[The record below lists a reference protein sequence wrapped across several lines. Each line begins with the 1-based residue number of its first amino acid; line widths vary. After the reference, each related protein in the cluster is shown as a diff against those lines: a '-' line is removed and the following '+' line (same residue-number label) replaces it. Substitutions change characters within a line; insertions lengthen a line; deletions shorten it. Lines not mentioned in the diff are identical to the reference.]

1 MKSRLLSINAL
12 SKNDFPTILFYSVRC
27 RADDAYS
34 IPAKAAPMTRQSET
48 HSIPA
53 SAAPMTVP
61 NREFSGIIKFMSNI
75 RFSVSNIAGA

>member
-1 MKSRLLSINAL
+1 MKSRLLSINALSINAL

-34 IPAKAAPMTRQSET
+34 IPAKAAPMT
-48 HSIPA
+48 
-53 SAAPMTVP
+53 VP

>member
-1 MKSRLLSINAL
+1 MKSRSAEHKC
-12 SKNDFPTILFYSVRC
+12 SEQKYSEQKYSEQKRLFYSF
-27 RADDAYS
+27 YS
-34 IPAKAAPMTRQSET
+34 IPAKAAPMTGQSET

>member
-12 SKNDFPTILFYSVRC
+12 SKNALSKNDYSF
-27 RADDAYS
+27 YS
-34 IPAKAAPMTRQSET
+34 IPAKAAPMTRQSDA